1 MTTALITG
9 GTAGIGNAFAAE
21 LARSGYG
28 LVLVARDAAR
38 LDAVAAEM
46 RDLGAP
52 HAEPLPADLST
63 REGRAAVEAR
73 LRDSGR
79 PIDLLVNNAGFGL
92 GRSFSKSDIEDEE
105 ILLDVHVRATMR
117 LTHAA
122 LPGMIERKRGAVINV
137 ASMAAFA
144 PRGTYS
150 AAKAWVVSF
159 SESLAADMRGTGVRC
174 MALCPGFTHTE
185 FHQRGKLETGD
196 IPAWMWLSA
205 DEVVKTA
212 LRDLARGVPISI
224 PGTQY
229 KALAAASRYVPR
241 SIKTRFSRGM
251 SKRW

>member
-9 GTAGIGNAFAAE
+9 GTAGIGKAFAAE
-21 LARSGYG
+21 LARSRYR

-38 LDAVAAEM
+38 LDAVAEEA
-46 RDLGAP
+46 RGLGAP
-52 HAEPLPADLST
+52 EAETLPADLST
-63 REGRAAVEAR
+63 QDGRAAVEAR
-73 LRDSGR
+73 LSDAGR
-79 PIDLLVNNAGFGL
+79 PVDLLINNAGFGL
-92 GRSFSKSDIEDEE
+92 GRPFSKSAIEDEE
-105 ILLDVHVRATMR
+105 TLLDVHVRATMR

-122 LPGMIERKRGAVINV
+122 LPGMIERKRGAILNV

-159 SESLAADMRGTGVRC
+159 SESLAADVRGTGVRC

-185 FHQRGKLETGD
+185 FHERGKLQTGD
-196 IPAWMWLSA
+196 IPDWMWLDA
-205 DEVVKTA
+205 DDVVKIA
-212 LRDLARGVPISI
+212 MRDLARGVPVSI

-241 SIKTRFSRGM
+241 SVKTRFSRGM